1 MRARVRILRQGFL
14 VGVLAFGFA
23 PKLAGQDTVVYA
35 TDFTNRRIWSV
46 DITTGVNTL
55 VTTTPVGPDSLI
67 FAPNG
72 NILYSARTPTGSLGS
87 YDITAHTNTIL
98 VSGLGI
104 PGDLALEPSMTSVLI
119 SDITGPRILRYVLG
133 AGSYTVLASNL
144 TIPGL
149 IRVDGLTYD
158 NSGKL
163 FAALNGNSVAQIDP
177 SNGTIIKQLGG
188 LQCCLDGITFD
199 PVTGDLWVSAYS
211 SGGILRIPTNLSGS
225 LGTFASSI
233 PNPDGLESDGKG
245 NIFVAATTPGNNVWE
260 YNIASDTATKKNAVP
275 GLDDVAPLTGLGA
288 PPGYIEI
295 CKASDPNHPVTGL
308 FTFTATPS
316 FSGGPIRVPVGQCSG
331 SIQVPSGAVT
341 VAETPVLGVAVSN
354 VTAYAYDELGFY
366 HDELN
371 SWTQPDLHAIVNVM
385 VACPIFCTS
394 SRVSVTQWVW

>member
-177 SNGTIIKQLGG
+177 SNGTIIKQLAR
-188 LQCCLDGITFD
+188 IIREY
-199 PVTGDLWVSAYS
+199 AA
-211 SGGILRIPTNLSGS
+211 SGGWRR
-225 LGTFASSI
+225 
-233 PNPDGLESDGKG
+233 E
-245 NIFVAATTPGNNVWE
+245 
-260 YNIASDTATKKNAVP
+260 
-275 GLDDVAPLTGLGA
+275 
-288 PPGYIEI
+288 
-295 CKASDPNHPVTGL
+295 
-308 FTFTATPS
+308 
-316 FSGGPIRVPVGQCSG
+316 
-331 SIQVPSGAVT
+331 
-341 VAETPVLGVAVSN
+341 VAVKM
-354 VTAYAYDELGFY
+354 L
-366 HDELN
+366 
-371 SWTQPDLHAIVNVM
+371 
-385 VACPIFCTS
+385 VAL
-394 SRVSVTQWVW
+394 